1 MYYMPLISIFC
12 PLLTLKIPN
21 ILELDWLNND
31 INKSMIDIVT
41 NEPSIIFQP
50 DVKYASVP

>member
-1 MYYMPLISIFC
+1 MPLINSYG